1 MGHRKPVGHV
11 KYIPIIPG
19 KIAFCNGNYLQGPYC
34 SEISHL
40 QSGKAGTNR
49 PGRFAGKCLNASEIY
64 SSLEFFKVM
73 FLRICAKVIAIKA
86 DLEECVFLFPGILNP
101 SLLEKRF
108 STTFCREVLL
118 DGRAS
123 QATQFVSRLWFLDDS
138 LNCYP
143 KNPKKNTRI

>member
-11 KYIPIIPG
+11 EYIPA
-19 KIAFCNGNYLQGPYC
+19 KIAFCNGNYLQGPYR
-34 SEISHL
+34 SEIFHL

-49 PGRFAGKCLNASEIY
+49 PGRFTGKCFNASEIY
-64 SSLEFFKVM
+64 SSLDVFKVI
-73 FLRICAKVIAIKA
+73 FLRICAMVIAIKA
-86 DLEECVFLFPGILNP
+86 DLEECVFLVPGILNP

-108 STTFCREVLL
+108 STTFCREVL

-123 QATQFVSRLWFLDDS
+123 QATQFLSRLWFLDDL

-143 KNPKKNTRI
+143 KNPKKH